1 MRRRYIKQEYISGHE
16 GEIFS
21 DIINHKIYL
30 RHLPDTYKVGHHID
44 AARFVMITAAFE
56 WEFCRNYPNGIE
68 RGEKTKQIEQEATQ
82 AIQKLIDNSTGKLKD
97 KYKFLKKLIKSDS
110 LQSEVEQMGKD
121 YGDIINPFGEYL
133 YELNGQELSYS
144 KMGLRLGNQR
154 NHFAHGDID
163 EEFINE
169 SLIDVVFLETVLYA
183 MQLRCYDIEK
193 IDVQKAIKDLFH
205 YSIAI
210 R

>member
-30 RHLPDTYKVGHHID
+30 CHLPDTYKVGHHID

-56 WEFCRNYPNGIE
+56 WEFRRNYPNGIE

-97 KYKFLKKLIKSDS
+97 KYKFLKKA
-110 LQSEVEQMGKD
+110 
-121 YGDIINPFGEYL
+121 Y
-133 YELNGQELSYS
+133 
-144 KMGLRLGNQR
+144 
-154 NHFAHGDID
+154 
-163 EEFINE
+163 
-169 SLIDVVFLETVLYA
+169 
-183 MQLRCYDIEK
+183 
-193 IDVQKAIKDLFH
+193 
-205 YSIAI
+205 
-210 R
+210 